1 MQICGRSTV
10 VTVVDSD
17 GETFAI
23 DDGVIGERRLQV
35 STPFSFVFV
44 ILRE

>member
-10 VTVVDSD
+10 ITVVDGN
-17 GETFAI
+17 GETFANG
-23 DDGVIGERRLQV
+23 DGVIDERRLQV

-44 ILRE
+44 NLRE